1 MNERLAELEL
11 KRQTLVLQSAVLRG
25 DIAAEGAAIQGR
37 FSQVDRG
44 LAALRSLTSS
54 PWLIAGAGALVVVL
68 GPVRAL
74 RWAGR
79 GLVGLTLARRALRL
93 LDVGRT
99 DSR

>member
-11 KRQTLVLQSAVLRG
+11 KRQTLVVQSAVLRG
-25 DIAAEGAAIQGR
+25 DIAAEGAGIQDR

-44 LAALRSLTSS
+44 LAALRHLTSS
-54 PWLIAGAGALVVVL
+54 PWLIAGAGALVVML

-99 DSR
+99 DPR

>member
-11 KRQTLVLQSAVLRG
+11 KRQTLVVRSTVLRG
-25 DIAAEGAAIQGR
+25 DIVAEGADIQGR
-37 FSQVDRG
+37 FIQVDRG
-44 LAALRSLTSS
+44 LAALRSVSRS
-54 PWLIAGAGALVVVL
+54 PWLIVGAGALIVAL

-93 LDVGRT
+93 LDVRGADPR
-99 DSR
+99 

>member
-11 KRQTLVLQSAVLRG
+11 KRQTLVVRSTVLRG
-25 DIAAEGAAIQGR
+25 DIAAEGANIQGR
-37 FSQVDRG
+37 FIHVDRG
-44 LAALRSLTSS
+44 LAALRSVSSS
-54 PWLIAGAGALVVVL
+54 PWLIVGAGALLVVL

-93 LDVGRT
+93 LDVRGADPR
-99 DSR
+99 

>member
-11 KRQTLVLQSAVLRG
+11 KRQTLVVRSTVLRG
-25 DIAAEGAAIQGR
+25 DVSAEGADIQAR
-37 FSQVDRG
+37 FVQVDRG
-44 LAALRSLTSS
+44 LAALRSVASS
-54 PWLIAGAGALVVVL
+54 PWLIAGAGALFLAL

-93 LDVGRT
+93 LNVGRA
-99 DSR
+99 DPP